1 MRFRQI
7 QWLVDFVFMFVL
19 CVAGTS
25 LLKLLRAGQPLL
37 GIVVESSF
45 VAALFSLLRTFA
57 KTEFRF
63 KTAHY
68 LNLLDRG
75 DFQGGTPQTYGGRV
89 QTALRILRSPDGS
102 PRPSAKEHRLLS
114 HRSGDDLRGQGSL
127 TKNKNQWFQSHANLA
142 AVSLTLLGFLA
153 RLWSAS
159 GIFLNPDEALHFR
172 LANQVSLALAYKASL
187 TAAHPPL
194 FIVLLYFWRG
204 LGASELWLRL
214 PSVVAGTVFCWMF
227 YKWLSKA
234 AGSLVGLIAL
244 GFVALLPPI
253 VLLAAEV
260 RQYALMLAFLAS
272 ALYFLDEAFTKNS
285 PGRMA
290 AFSLCLYL
298 AMLFH
303 YSAFLFAVALGIY
316 ALLRIFTQRLPIS
329 LVTAWA
335 AGQLGGLAL
344 AVFLYRTHISKLE
357 RWTSELYLQRSYFDP
372 AHDNPVMFL
381 VGHSFGSFQY
391 FFGQL
396 AVGDV
401 MGLFFLGGV
410 LVLLVAKGSREHRSS
425 SRRLGIFLLLPFV
438 IAGGASLAHVYPY
451 GGTRQIAFLMIP
463 GVSGVSVA
471 IALLAGT
478 TGKRW
483 GRGLT
488 IAVLILIASIAFG
501 KRRQPR
507 MERADQ
513 SRAHMADAI
522 NFVRENIKP
531 PEPIFTDYQ
540 SDLILGHY
548 LCLQRPISLEL
559 TPADFEQFSCGGH
572 QVIATDY
579 KKEWMFSSENFPN
592 AWHRLVETYNLKPGD
607 TVWIFQAGWG
617 VELAEDLQRHFA
629 EFHGLRFERFGNN
642 IKIFRMTVGQPMPAA
657 AQ

>member
-1 MRFRQI
+1 M
-7 QWLVDFVFMFVL
+7 
-19 CVAGTS
+19 
-25 LLKLLRAGQPLL
+25 
-37 GIVVESSF
+37 
-45 VAALFSLLRTFA
+45 
-57 KTEFRF
+57 TE
-63 KTAHY
+63 
-68 LNLLDRG
+68 
-75 DFQGGTPQTYGGRV
+75 
-89 QTALRILRSPDGS
+89 
-102 PRPSAKEHRLLS
+102 
-114 HRSGDDLRGQGSL
+114 
-127 TKNKNQWFQSHANLA
+127 NKNQWFHSHANVA
-142 AVSLTLLGFLA
+142 AVFLTLLGFLA

-172 LANQVSLALAYKASL
+172 LANQTSLALAYKASL

-194 FIVLLYFWRG
+194 FIFLLYFWRG

-227 YKWLSKA
+227 YKWLSHA

-244 GFVALLPPI
+244 LFVALLPPI

-272 ALYFLDEAFTKNS
+272 ALYFLDEAFRKNS

-303 YSAFLFAVALGIY
+303 YSAFLFAAALGIY
-316 ALLRIFTQRLPIS
+316 ALLKIFPERPPAS

-344 AVFLYRTHISKLE
+344 AAFLLKTHISKLGAGE
-357 RWTSELYLQRSYFDP
+357 SRTPLQGWMSESYLQRSYFDP

-381 VGHSFGSFQY
+381 VGHTFGIFQY

-396 AVGDV
+396 GVGDV
-401 MGLFFLGGV
+401 MGFFFLGGV
-410 LVLLVAKGSREHRSS
+410 VILLLAKGSPEHRTS
-425 SRRLGIFLLLPFV
+425 SRRLGIFLLLPFA
-438 IAGGASLAHVYPY
+438 IAGGASLAHIYPY

-463 GVSGVSVA
+463 GMTGVSVA
-471 IALLAGT
+471 IALLGAGA

-488 IAVLILIASIAFG
+488 IAALVLLACITFG
-501 KRRQPR
+501 KRRQPK
-507 MERADQ
+507 MERSDQ
-513 SRAHMADAI
+513 SRAHMSDAI
-522 NFVRENIKP
+522 DFVRENSKP
-531 PEPIFTDYQ
+531 SDLIFTDYQ

-548 LCLQRPISLEL
+548 LCQQRPISLEL

-572 QVIATDY
+572 QVVATDY
-579 KKEWMFSSENFPN
+579 KSEWMFSSENFPK

-617 VELAEDLQRHFA
+617 VDLPEDLQRHFA
-629 EFHGLRFERFGNN
+629 EFHGLRFEWFGNN
-642 IKIFRMTVGQPMPAA
+642 IKIFRMMVGQPMPAVA
-657 AQ
+657 P